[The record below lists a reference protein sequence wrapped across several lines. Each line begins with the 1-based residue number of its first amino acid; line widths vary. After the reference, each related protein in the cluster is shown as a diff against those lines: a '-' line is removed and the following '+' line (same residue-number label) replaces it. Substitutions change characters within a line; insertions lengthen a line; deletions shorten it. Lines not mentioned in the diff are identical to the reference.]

1 MAEDCRL
8 ISFDDFVRP
17 QAQIVLRSSPQS
29 LNPITS
35 MILKGNLKGFII
47 QDNIIIRNQVISYK
61 VWEINW
67 KSAQTRSNYSSWLS
81 QIFFL
86 CKGEIIRGHYRIYE
100 IPVQININ
108 SYKEWSEH
116 EVDYQACP
124 NTYASGRFLEF
135 FMNGGMDLQK
145 KFKIYFRTTSDAPE
159 TLGGAPVETPTDA
172 TMFSGE
178 KHQMVCDYYDFE
190 KYVREKQGD
199 KKKITNSLVYTYATD
214 WALQY
219 QSVIPYIPTLKGDQN
234 RKAIARMFINSPFYQ
249 SLQ

>member
-29 LNPITS
+29 LNPIMS
-35 MILKGNLKGFII
+35 MILKGKLKGFII
-47 QDNIIIRNQVISYK
+47 QDDIIIRNQVISYK

-100 IPVQININ
+100 IPNEMKID
-108 SYKEWSEH
+108 SGGEYPEH
-116 EVDYQACP
+116 DVDYQASP

-145 KFKIYFRTTSDAPE
+145 KFKIYFQHKSDEPE
-159 TLGGAPVETPTDA
+159 TLGGLQKNIQTASHAPQNPLIQDAEMFEAFLKNKKLILNKLSKKQLIYMLDDFFLETQELGKSTRD
-172 TMFSGE
+172 GE
-178 KHQMVCDYYDFE
+178 YK
-190 KYVREKQGD
+190 
-199 KKKITNSLVYTYATD
+199 
-214 WALQY
+214 
-219 QSVIPYIPTLKGDQN
+219 
-234 RKAIARMFINSPFYQ
+234 KAIVKIVQHSNHFQ
-249 SLQ
+249 QD